1 MIFQREMI
9 IFRMVSYNSLGFGA
23 LILGSNSLLIIKT
36 FFTDV
41 IYKLFS
47 IFPIFFQYF
56 GALILE
62 MNSLLIIKTFFTD
75 VIYKLFQYFHICII
89 LGYR

>member
-1 MIFQREMI
+1 MIFQREMN

-41 IYKLFS
+41 IYKLFQY
-47 IFPIFFQYF
+47 FQYF
-56 GALILE
+56 GALILGS
-62 MNSLLIIKTFFTD
+62 NSLLIIKTFLQMLYINFFNIS
-75 VIYKLFQYFHICII
+75 IYV
-89 LGYR
+89 

>member
-1 MIFQREMI
+1 MIFQREMN

-41 IYKLFS
+41 IYKLFQH
-47 IFPIFFQYF
+47 FQYFQYF
-56 GALILE
+56 GALILGS
-62 MNSLLIIKTFFTD
+62 NSLLIIKTFFTD

-89 LGYR
+89 LRYR

>member
-1 MIFQREMI
+1 MIFQREMN

-41 IYKLFS
+41 IYKLFQY
-47 IFPIFFQYF
+47 FQYF
-56 GALILE
+56 SIFWYFNLRKQFIA
-62 MNSLLIIKTFFTD
+62 D
-75 VIYKLFQYFHICII
+75 YQDLF
-89 LGYR
+89 YRCYI